1 LQPGFGELSQGGQFC
16 AENARALSGNAIGPT
31 ALLGWERLDPTLLF
45 QASNCPVQRPWSQT
59 GPTYARDIFNHR
71 VAVLRS
77 AGQAGKDKQ
86 RRVRIVPHSRVIF
99 GSYYAART
107 THDVV
112 IAQTDF
118 LLQGNSMSYS

>member
-1 LQPGFGELSQGGQFC
+1 MQPGFGELSQGGQFC
-16 AENARALSGNAIGPT
+16 AENARAFSGNAIGPS
-31 ALLGWERLDPTLLF
+31 ALLWWERLDPTLLLEPRNR
-45 QASNCPVQRPWSQT
+45 AIQRPWSQT
-59 GPTYARDIFNHR
+59 GPAYARDIFNHG